1 MWMFVG
7 GVWLGFCGALI
18 VWGERWQ
25 LALENRRLQRH
36 TCHTRCSE
44 SRWCACGCRDGL
56 YGDAT
61 GTRCVVCGTQIVGA
75 EITQPIEIIPQRQT
89 TWGWRR
95 EKQERIRQQLEWER
109 FRSEEHTSEL
119 QSLMRNSYAV
129 FC

>member
-1 MWMFVG
+1 MIVG
-7 GVWLGFCGALI
+7 GVVLVIFGALI

-25 LALENRRLQRH
+25 RALENRRLQRH

-75 EITQPIEIIPQRQT
+75 EIT
-89 TWGWRR
+89 
-95 EKQERIRQQLEWER
+95 
-109 FRSEEHTSEL
+109 RSEERRVGKGCVSTCRSRGSPYNYKQNTQNTTKRGL
-119 QSLMRNSYAV
+119 NRKK
-129 FC
+129 

>member
-1 MWMFVG
+1 MFFSFFFFKQKTAFAVRISDLSSD
-7 GVWLGFCGALI
+7 VCSSDL
-18 VWGERWQ
+18 
-25 LALENRRLQRH
+25 
-36 TCHTRCSE
+36 CSE

-109 FRSEEHTSEL
+109 FWRG
-119 QSLMRNSYAV
+119 Q
-129 FC
+129 